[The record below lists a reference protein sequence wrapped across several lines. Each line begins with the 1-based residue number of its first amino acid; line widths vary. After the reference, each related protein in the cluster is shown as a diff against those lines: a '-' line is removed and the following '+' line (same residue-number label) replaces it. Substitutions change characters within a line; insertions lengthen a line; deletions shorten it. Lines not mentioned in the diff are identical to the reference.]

1 MKKITLLTVLFM
13 FVFGAHAQEN
23 NCSKEVL
30 EGGDNAWGE
39 FDYYIYASDFLVE
52 QNENFTLTS
61 LTFNAIITPEIMVDG
76 VTLYFY
82 EDTGSGP
89 GTEIGMQEISAV
101 EMISLGAYANFDR
114 YTIDLDLNNPVE
126 FQGNENATTTYWVG
140 ITLNLNET
148 GVASFIEVT
157 EDFDTDNATYFY
169 DSQSDT
175 WTDGANPLWPGGGF
189 EHGMVSLYGECSV
202 LGLEDFNQNSLT
214 HFTQN
219 NQLFLESKNH
229 IQDVIVF
236 NSIGQQ
242 VMTKGVNANSAS
254 INLASLSAGVY
265 LTKINI
271 EGKIKTLRVIV
282 K

>member
-1 MKKITLLTVLFM
+1 MKKITLLTVLLM
-13 FVFGAHAQEN
+13 FAFGAYAQEN

-30 EGGDNAWGE
+30 DGGGNAWGE
-39 FDYYIYASDFLVE
+39 FDQYIYASDFLVE
-52 QNENFTLTS
+52 QNENFTITS

-82 EDTGSGP
+82 EDTGNGP
-89 GTEIGMQEISAV
+89 GNEIGMQEIS
-101 EMISLGAYANFDR
+101 EFDIISLGAYADFDR
-114 YTIDLDLNNPVE
+114 FTIDLDLNTPVE
-126 FQGNENATTTYWVG
+126 FQGTENATTTYWIGV
-140 ITLNLNET
+140 TLNFNET

-157 EDFDTDNATYFY
+157 EDFDTNNATYFY
-169 DSQSDT
+169 DSQSQT

-202 LGLEDFNQNSLT
+202 LNLEDFQQDSLT
-214 HFTQN
+214 HFTQD
-219 NQLFLESKNH
+219 NQLFLESRNH

-242 VMTKGVNANSAS
+242 VMTKEVNATSAN
-254 INLASLSAGVY
+254 INLDSLSAGVY

-271 EGKIKTLRVIV
+271 GGKIKTLRVIV